1 MVDEVIYKL
10 NVGDDNK
17 NYFNNSLHNKID
29 IQGVFLA
36 GGLLNFQ

>member
-17 NYFNNSLHNKID
+17 KYYNNSLHNRID
-29 IQGVFLA
+29 SVFKSY
-36 GGLLNFQ
+36 LNAI